1 MDEKSPTSP
10 SPSAPWGGGGNGLAC
25 RSCGA
30 ALTRTFVDLGCSP
43 LANALLMA
51 ERLEA
56 MEPYYPLHV
65 RVCERCLLVQLPEL
79 ASAERIFDDYLYF
92 SSYSDTWRGHCAAFA
107 ADATER
113 FGLGR
118 ESLVVEI
125 ASNDGTLL
133 REFQRHGVGVLGV
146 EPAANVARI
155 AEAGGVPTEVAYF
168 GVAAAQRMV
177 AAGKAAN
184 LVVAN
189 NVLAHVPALNDF
201 VAGLA
206 LLLQPG
212 GTITVEFPHVLRLI
226 EGRQFDTIYH
236 EHFSYFSL
244 LTAQRIFAHHA
255 LCVVDVETLP
265 THGGSL
271 RLSVRHDGAASE
283 RVEGVLA
290 EERAAGL
297 DGLAGY
303 EGFGDAV
310 AEVKCQVLEFLLQA
324 RRAGH
329 VVVGYGAPAKAS
341 TLLNCCGIGP
351 GLLRFTVDLSPHKQ
365 GRFIPGVRIP
375 ILPPEQV
382 FAARPDYL
390 FILPWNIADE
400 VMAQMAAVRA
410 WGCRFVTAI
419 PELLVV

>member
-1 MDEKSPTSP
+1 
-10 SPSAPWGGGGNGLAC
+10 
-25 RSCGA
+25 
-30 ALTRTFVDLGCSP
+30 
-43 LANALLMA
+43 
-51 ERLEA
+51 
-56 MEPYYPLHV
+56 
-65 RVCERCLLVQLPEL
+65 
-79 ASAERIFDDYLYF
+79 
-92 SSYSDTWRGHCAAFA
+92 
-107 ADATER
+107 
-113 FGLGR
+113 
-118 ESLVVEI
+118 VVEI

-133 REFQRHGVGVLGV
+133 RAFQRHGVGVLGV

-168 GVAAAQRMV
+168 GMATARRMV
-177 AAGKAAN
+177 EAGKAAD
-184 LVVAN
+184 LIVAN

-201 VAGLA
+201 VGALA
-206 LLLQPG
+206 LLLKPA
-212 GTITVEFPHVLRLI
+212 GTITVEFPHLLRLI

-244 LTAQRIFAHHA
+244 LTAARIFAHHA
-255 LCVVDVETLP
+255 LRVVDVERLP

-271 RLSVRHDGAASE
+271 RLHVRHDGEPSGRVAA
-283 RVEGVLA
+283 VLA

-297 DGLAGY
+297 DGLPGYAG
-303 EGFGDAV
+303 FADVV
-310 AEVKCQVLEFLLQA
+310 AEVKCRVLEFLIQA

-341 TLLNCCGIGP
+341 TLLNTCGVGP
-351 GLLRFTVDLSPHKQ
+351 ELLRFTVDRSPHKQ
-365 GRFIPGVRIP
+365 GRFIPGVRVP

-400 VMAQMAAVRA
+400 VMSQMATVRD

-419 PELLVV
+419 PGLRVV